1 MEKYSIITGL
11 YGIEIVDRV
20 VSLDKQDNRSRH
32 NGRVNTIYIV
42 LDLLGTVYHIDT
54 I

>member
-1 MEKYSIITGL
+1 MENYRIITGL
-11 YGIEIVDRV
+11 YGTEIVDRV

-32 NGRVNTIYIV
+32 NGGVITIYTV